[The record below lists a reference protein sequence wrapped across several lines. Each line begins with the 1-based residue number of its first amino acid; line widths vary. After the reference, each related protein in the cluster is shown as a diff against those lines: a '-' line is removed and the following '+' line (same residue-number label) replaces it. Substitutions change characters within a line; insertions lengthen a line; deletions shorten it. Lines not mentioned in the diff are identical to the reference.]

1 MGLLVVFEALA
12 SLRLHKRHHAICV
25 CPVKE
30 DSLGNAK
37 AMSSH
42 SSKFFN
48 NTAGNTLF
56 DKLKGIA
63 SNMATFDRFLA
74 VVGFFRSSGYFKLRK
89 ELGDISEIKIL
100 VGINIDDIFRKHNKS
115 LLMLADEEKAKEIY
129 QTDFKDDII
138 NAHYSPEIE
147 SGIMQMCEDLV
158 SGRLQMR
165 IHATKNLHAKFY
177 LCLPQNHSEHS
188 DGWVIMG
195 SSNISD
201 SGLGIKQP
209 PQYELNVAMRDYDDV
224 KYCADEFWSL
234 WEAAIPLNADDIAEY
249 KKKTYL
255 GYQPTPYELY
265 IKVLIDTFGDQVE
278 DDFTIQLPDGVKDL
292 KYQKDAVI
300 QGYQMLMTHNG
311 LFLADVVGLGKTMIA
326 TMIAKRFIE
335 ANGKNTNILVVYPP
349 ALEDNWKNTFK
360 LFGIYK
366 KAQFITNGSLSKIL
380 EGRDQYKD
388 KEDFDLIIVDEAHGF
403 RSDSSGKY
411 DELQKICK
419 SPCANMG
426 LLKSTQKKVMLLSA
440 TPLNNRPDDLL
451 NQLLLF
457 QNSQNCT
464 IDGIPN
470 LKAFFS
476 PLIMDYNRLM
486 RERDTRD
493 VTSEVDSI
501 YEQIRNKIIDKV
513 TVRRTRNNILNDP
526 DYKADIKSQGIVFPN
541 ILPPNELE
549 YIMDSDT
556 SARFYETLLML
567 TDGKSEDNPEGKGLD
582 YARYRAVE
590 FLKPEYQTKYKNAVH
605 IGQTL
610 AGIYRVHM
618 VKRLE
623 SSFYAFK
630 RSLRT
635 LLRITEDMI
644 KMFEEDKVI
653 IAPDLKVKEL
663 QAKGMELDEII
674 EHAVKKNYLIED
686 IVFSADAFKPKFL
699 EMLLRD
705 KAILEKL
712 NIEWE
717 MEHDDPKFDLF
728 RKRLKDEFFNK
739 EKNPSGKLVLFSE
752 SVDTLTYL
760 YERLT
765 KELGR
770 TDVLM
775 VTASNRKNMAQAIK
789 ENFDANEKTDAKTYN
804 IIITSDVLAEG
815 VNLHRAN
822 IIVNYDSPWN
832 ATRLMQRI
840 GRVNRIGSFAPNI
853 YNYMFYP
860 SQEGDREIQLYK
872 NALIKLQGFHSAFGE
887 DAQIYSKE
895 EIVKE
900 FKMFDSH
907 VKDSIDKRI
916 ALLREVRE
924 LYNTDRKLY
933 HKIKSLPMKSRVM
946 RDTGK
951 HSGKSVIFVSSNVKT
966 EFYLADDNDVWA
978 IDFLD
983 AVRYLKAK
991 PEERPALFSDD
1002 ALHYRQVNQAL
1013 DKYSTEYVEAA
1024 DTSSINRTDLD
1035 KTSLEANKFL
1045 RTIKQITE
1053 DSELKSQCDIL
1064 IGYINEGIYAQLPR
1078 YLKALSREYK
1088 NDRVKMKQEEFK
1100 LQSKIGELLRT
1111 YQTTNK
1117 EQRHDAL
1124 DISSPQIIISE
1135 SFK

>member
-1 MGLLVVFEALA
+1 
-12 SLRLHKRHHAICV
+12 
-25 CPVKE
+25 
-30 DSLGNAK
+30 
-37 AMSSH
+37 MST
-42 SSKFFN
+42 KFFN
-48 NTAGNTLF
+48 NRLGNTLF

-63 SNMATFDRFLA
+63 STMTTFDRFLA

-100 VGINIDDIFRKHNKS
+100 VGINIDDIFRKHNKA
-115 LLMLADEEKAKEIY
+115 LLMLSDEDKAKEIY
-129 QTDFKDDII
+129 NKDFKDDII
-138 NAHYSPEIE
+138 NAQYAPEVE
-147 SGIMQMCEDLV
+147 NGILQMCEDLV

-177 LCLPQNHSEHS
+177 LCLPQNHNENS

-209 PQYELNVAMRDYDDV
+209 PQYELNVAMKDYDDV
-224 KYCADEFWSL
+224 KYCSDEFWTL
-234 WEAAIPLNADDIAEY
+234 WNEAIPLTAEDIDKY

-278 DDFTIQLPDGVKDL
+278 DDFSIQLPDGVKDL

-300 QGYQMLMTHNG
+300 QGYQMLMQHNG

-326 TMIAKRFIE
+326 TMIAKRFVE
-335 ANGKNTNILVVYPP
+335 SNGKNTNILVVYPP
-349 ALEDNWKNTFK
+349 ALEDNWKDTFK

-419 SPCANMG
+419 SPCVNNG
-426 LLKSTQKKVMLLSA
+426 LLKSLQKKVMLLSA

-457 QNSQNCT
+457 QNSQSCT

-470 LKAFFS
+470 LKGFFA
-476 PLIMDYNRLM
+476 PLIDKYKKLM
-486 RERDTRD
+486 RERDKRD
-493 VTSEVDSI
+493 VTSEVDKI
-501 YEQIRNKIIDKV
+501 YEQIRNKVIDKV

-526 DYKADIKSQGIVFPN
+526 DYKADIKSQGIIFPK

-549 YIMDSDT
+549 YSMSRDT
-556 SARFYETLLML
+556 NDRFYETLKQL
-567 TDGKSEDNPEGKGLD
+567 TDGKSDTNPAGNGLN

-590 FLKPEYQTKYKNAVH
+590 FLKPEYRKKYKNAVH

-630 RSLRT
+630 KSLRT
-635 LLRITEDMI
+635 LLNITEDMI
-644 KMFEEDKVI
+644 KMFEENKVI
-653 IAPDLKVKEL
+653 IAPDLKVKDL
-663 QAKGMELDEII
+663 QAKNMELDEII
-674 EHAVKKNYLIED
+674 EYAVSRGYIAED
-686 IVFSADAFKPKFL
+686 IVFTADAFTPKFL
-699 EMLLRD
+699 EMLHHDRD
-705 KAILEKL
+705 ILKKL
-712 NIEWE
+712 NADWDKENE
-717 MEHDDPKFDLF
+717 DPKFDKFKENLT
-728 RKRLKDEFFNK
+728 RNFFDK
-739 EKNPSGKLVLFSE
+739 KINPSGKLVLFSE
-752 SVDTLTYL
+752 SVDTLNYL

-770 TDVLM
+770 DDVLM
-775 VTASNRKNMAQAIK
+775 VTAANRNRLVQTIR
-789 ENFDANEKTDAKTYN
+789 ENFDANYQSDSMRYN

-815 VNLHRAN
+815 VNLHRSN
-822 IIVNYDSPWN
+822 VIVNYDSPWN

-840 GRVNRIGSFAPNI
+840 GRVNRIGSLAQYI
-853 YNYMFYP
+853 YNYLFYP
-860 SQEGDREIQLYK
+860 SRQGDKEIQLYK
-872 NALIKLQGFHSAFGE
+872 NALVKLQGFHSAFGE

-900 FKMFDSH
+900 FQMFDNN
-907 VKDSIDKRI
+907 VKDYIDKKI
-916 ALLREVRE
+916 ELLREVRD
-924 LYNTDRKLY
+924 LYNNDRELY
-933 HKIKSLPMKSRVM
+933 HKIKALPMKSRAM
-946 RDTGK
+946 RDIGK
-951 HSGKSVIFVSSNVKT
+951 HNGKSVIFVSSNIKT
-966 EFYLADDNDVWA
+966 EFYLATSTNIET
-978 IDFLD
+978 IDFLE
-983 AVRYLKAK
+983 AVEYLKAE
-991 PEERPALFSDD
+991 PEEQPVPFSDD
-1002 ALHYRQVNQAL
+1002 EQHYKHVNKALE
-1013 DKYSTEYVEAA
+1013 KYSTEYVEAA
-1024 DTSSINRTDLD
+1024 DTSSINRPDLD

-1045 RTIKQITE
+1045 RTIKQITT
-1053 DSELKSQCDIL
+1053 DSELVSQCNVL
-1064 IGYINEGIYAQLPR
+1064 TGYINEGIYAQLPR
-1078 YLKALSREYK
+1078 RLKKLSREYK
-1088 NDRVKMKQEEFK
+1088 NDQKRIREEEY
-1100 LQSKIGELLRT
+1100 KIKEEIKGLFEE
-1111 YQTTNK
+1111 YQTMDK
-1117 EQRHDAL
+1117 EQRHDAQ
-1124 DISSPQIIISE
+1124 DISNPQIVISE

>member
-1 MGLLVVFEALA
+1 
-12 SLRLHKRHHAICV
+12 
-25 CPVKE
+25 
-30 DSLGNAK
+30 
-37 AMSSH
+37 MST
-42 SSKFFN
+42 KFFN
-48 NTAGNTLF
+48 NRLGNTLF

-63 SNMATFDRFLA
+63 STMTTFDRFLA

-100 VGINIDDIFRKHNKS
+100 VGINIDDIFRKHNKA
-115 LLMLADEEKAKEIY
+115 LLMLSDEDKAKEIY
-129 QTDFKDDII
+129 NKDFKEDII
-138 NAHYSPEIE
+138 NAQYAPEVE
-147 SGIMQMCEDLV
+147 NGILQMCEDLAC
-158 SGRLQMR
+158 GRLQMR

-177 LCLPQNHSEHS
+177 LCLPQTHNENS

-209 PQYELNVAMRDYDDV
+209 PQYELNVAMKDYDDV
-224 KYCADEFWSL
+224 KYCSDEFWTL
-234 WEAAIPLNADDIAEY
+234 WNEAIPLTAEDIDKY

-278 DDFTIQLPDGVKDL
+278 DDFSIQLPDGVKDL

-300 QGYQMLMTHNG
+300 QGYQMLMQHNG

-326 TMIAKRFIE
+326 TMIAKRFVE
-335 ANGKNTNILVVYPP
+335 SNGKNTNILVIYPP
-349 ALEDNWKNTFK
+349 ALEDNWKDTFK

-419 SPCANMG
+419 SPCVNNG
-426 LLKSTQKKVMLLSA
+426 LLKSLQKKVMLLSA

-457 QNSQNCT
+457 QNSQSCT

-470 LKAFFS
+470 LKGFFA
-476 PLIMDYNRLM
+476 PLIDKYKKLM
-486 RERDTRD
+486 RERDKRD
-493 VTSEVDSI
+493 VTSEVDKI
-501 YEQIRNKIIDKV
+501 YEQIRNKVIDKV

-526 DYKADIKSQGIVFPN
+526 DYKADIKSQGIIFPK

-549 YIMDSDT
+549 YSMSRDT
-556 SARFYETLLML
+556 KARFYETLKQL
-567 TDGKSEDNPEGKGLD
+567 TDGKSDTNPAGNGLN

-590 FLKPEYQTKYKNAVH
+590 CLKSEYRKKYKNAAH

-630 RSLRT
+630 KSLRT
-635 LLRITEDMI
+635 LLNITEDMI
-644 KMFEEDKVI
+644 KMFEENKVI
-653 IAPDLKVKEL
+653 IAPDLKVKDL
-663 QAKGMELDEII
+663 QAKNMELDEII
-674 EHAVKKNYLIED
+674 EYAVSRGYIAED
-686 IVFSADAFKPKFL
+686 IVFTADAFTPDFL
-699 EMLLRD
+699 EMLHHDRD
-705 KAILEKL
+705 ILKKL
-712 NIEWE
+712 NADWDKENE
-717 MEHDDPKFDLF
+717 DPKFDKFKENLTRNF
-728 RKRLKDEFFNK
+728 FDRKI
-739 EKNPSGKLVLFSE
+739 NPSGKLVLFSE
-752 SVDTLTYL
+752 SVDTLNYL

-765 KELGR
+765 KELGCD
-770 TDVLM
+770 DVLM
-775 VTASNRKNMAQAIK
+775 VTAANRNRLVQTIR
-789 ENFDANEKTDAKTYN
+789 ENFDANYQSDSMRYN

-815 VNLHRAN
+815 VNLHRSN
-822 IIVNYDSPWN
+822 VIVNYDSPWN

-840 GRVNRIGSFAPNI
+840 GRVNRIGSLAQYI
-853 YNYMFYP
+853 YNYLFYP
-860 SQEGDREIQLYK
+860 SRQGDKEIQLYK
-872 NALIKLQGFHSAFGE
+872 NALVKLQGFHSAFGE

-900 FKMFDSH
+900 FQMFDNN
-907 VKDSIDKRI
+907 VKDYIDKKI
-916 ALLREVRE
+916 ELLREVRE
-924 LYNTDRKLY
+924 LYNNDRELY
-933 HKIKSLPMKSRVM
+933 HKIKALPMKSRAM
-946 RDTGK
+946 RDIGK
-951 HSGKSVIFVSSNVKT
+951 HSGKSVVFVSSNIKT
-966 EFYLADDNDVWA
+966 EFYLATSKNIET

-983 AVRYLKAK
+983 AVEYLKAK
-991 PEERPALFSDD
+991 PEEQPVPFSDD
-1002 ALHYRQVNQAL
+1002 EQHYKHVNKALE
-1013 DKYSTEYVEAA
+1013 KYSTEYVEAA
-1024 DTSSINRTDLD
+1024 DTSSINRPDLD

-1045 RTIKQITE
+1045 RTIKQITT
-1053 DSELKSQCDIL
+1053 DRELVSQCNVL
-1064 IGYINEGIYAQLPR
+1064 TGYINEGIYAQLPR
-1078 YLKALSREYK
+1078 RLKKLSREYK
-1088 NDRVKMKQEEFK
+1088 NDQKRIREEEY
-1100 LQSKIGELLRT
+1100 KIKEEIKGLFEE
-1111 YQTTNK
+1111 YQTMDK
-1117 EQRHDAL
+1117 EQRHDAQ
-1124 DISSPQIIISE
+1124 DISNPQIVISE

>member
-1 MGLLVVFEALA
+1 
-12 SLRLHKRHHAICV
+12 
-25 CPVKE
+25 
-30 DSLGNAK
+30 
-37 AMSSH
+37 MST
-42 SSKFFN
+42 KFFN
-48 NTAGNTLF
+48 NRLGNTLF

-63 SNMATFDRFLA
+63 STMTTFDRFLA

-100 VGINIDDIFRKHNKS
+100 VGINIDDIFRKHNKA
-115 LLMLADEEKAKEIY
+115 LLMLSDEDKAKEIY
-129 QTDFKDDII
+129 NKDFKEDII
-138 NAHYSPEIE
+138 NAEYAPEVE
-147 SGIMQMCEDLV
+147 NGILQMCEDLAC
-158 SGRLQMR
+158 GRLQMR

-177 LCLPQNHSEHS
+177 LCLPQTHNENS

-209 PQYELNVAMRDYDDV
+209 PQYELNVAMKDYDDV
-224 KYCADEFWSL
+224 KYCSDEFWTL
-234 WEAAIPLNADDIAEY
+234 WNEAIPLTAEDIDKY

-278 DDFTIQLPDGVKDL
+278 DDFSIQLPDGVKDL

-300 QGYQMLMTHNG
+300 QGYQMLMQHNG

-326 TMIAKRFIE
+326 TMIAKRFVE
-335 ANGKNTNILVVYPP
+335 SNGKNTNILVIYPP
-349 ALEDNWKNTFK
+349 ALEDNWKDTFK

-419 SPCANMG
+419 SPCVNNG
-426 LLKSTQKKVMLLSA
+426 LLKSLQKKVMLLSA

-457 QNSQNCT
+457 QNSQSCT

-470 LKAFFS
+470 LKGFFA
-476 PLIMDYNRLM
+476 PLIDKYKKLM
-486 RERDTRD
+486 RERDKRD
-493 VTSEVDSI
+493 VTSEVDKI
-501 YEQIRNKIIDKV
+501 YEQIRNKVIDKV

-526 DYKADIKSQGIVFPN
+526 DYKADIKSQGIIFPK

-549 YIMDSDT
+549 YSMSRDT
-556 SARFYETLLML
+556 NDRFYETLKQL
-567 TDGKSEDNPEGKGLD
+567 TDGKSDTNPAGNGLN

-590 FLKPEYQTKYKNAVH
+590 FLKPEYRKKYKNAAH

-630 RSLRT
+630 KSLRT
-635 LLRITEDMI
+635 LLNITEDMI
-644 KMFEEDKVI
+644 KMFEENKVI
-653 IAPDLKVKEL
+653 IAPDLKVKDL
-663 QAKGMELDEII
+663 QAKNMELDEII
-674 EHAVKKNYLIED
+674 EYAVSKGYVAED
-686 IVFSADAFKPKFL
+686 IVFTADAFTPDFL
-699 EMLLRD
+699 EMLHHDRD
-705 KAILEKL
+705 ILKKL
-712 NIEWE
+712 NADWDKENE
-717 MEHDDPKFDLF
+717 DPKFDKFKENLT
-728 RKRLKDEFFNK
+728 RNFFDK
-739 EKNPSGKLVLFSE
+739 KINPSGKLVLFSE
-752 SVDTLTYL
+752 SVDTLNYL

-770 TDVLM
+770 DDVLM
-775 VTASNRKNMAQAIK
+775 VTAANRNRLVQTIR
-789 ENFDANEKTDAKTYN
+789 ENFDANYPSDSMRYN

-815 VNLHRAN
+815 VNLHRSN
-822 IIVNYDSPWN
+822 VIVNYDSPWN

-840 GRVNRIGSFAPNI
+840 GRVNRIGSLAQYI
-853 YNYMFYP
+853 YNYLFYP
-860 SQEGDREIQLYK
+860 SRQGDKEIQLYK
-872 NALIKLQGFHSAFGE
+872 NALVKLQGFHSAFGE

-900 FKMFDSH
+900 FQMFDNN
-907 VKDSIDKRI
+907 VKDYIDKKI
-916 ALLREVRE
+916 ELLREVRD
-924 LYNTDRKLY
+924 LYNNDRELY
-933 HKIKSLPMKSRVM
+933 HKIKALPMKSRAM
-946 RDTGK
+946 RDIGK
-951 HSGKSVIFVSSNVKT
+951 HSGKSVVFVSSNIKT
-966 EFYLADDNDVWA
+966 EFYLATSKNIET
-978 IDFLD
+978 IDFLE
-983 AVRYLKAK
+983 AVEYLKAE
-991 PEERPALFSDD
+991 PEEQPVPFFDDEQHYKHVNKALE
-1002 ALHYRQVNQAL
+1002 
-1013 DKYSTEYVEAA
+1013 KYSTEYVEAA
-1024 DTSSINRTDLD
+1024 DTSSINRPDLD

-1045 RTIKQITE
+1045 RTIKQITI
-1053 DSELKSQCDIL
+1053 DSELVSQCNVL
-1064 IGYINEGIYAQLPR
+1064 TGYINEGIYAQLPR
-1078 YLKALSREYK
+1078 RLKKLSREYK
-1088 NDRVKMKQEEFK
+1088 NDQKRIREEEY
-1100 LQSKIGELLRT
+1100 KIKVEIKGLFEE
-1111 YQTTNK
+1111 YQTMDK
-1117 EQRHDAL
+1117 EQRHDAQ
-1124 DISSPQIIISE
+1124 DISNPQIVISE